1 MVWTKK
7 LAVLLV
13 GCLLILLSMAIGSS
27 IGGVDYIPER
37 LSHFQLQYWLVAIF
51 LLSVIATS
59 KYKPAILLG
68 LVAISVLSAN
78 LLTWYVPVNTQ
89 RTPFLKVLSSN
100 VWINNQN
107 YPALLEL
114 VRKEDPDIAM
124 FFEVT
129 PPGQQQLDTLN
140 DILPYSAGRDTGAL
154 IYTKLSLNGTKIWFN
169 NPQYPTTTIIE
180 NLQHQNKSFTLVGTH
195 PASPHSEQQFEIR
208 NQQLANL
215 AEYLAASSEA
225 LIVGGDFNVTM
236 WSPYY
241 RQFIDRSKLVNA
253 RRGFGVAPSW
263 TPAEL
268 RSLPN
273 FLQPWLSIP
282 IDHIFTRSGKFE
294 LHTTAMKAGPNIG
307 SDHLPII
314 AKIGVVDR
322 S

>member
-1 MVWTKK
+1 MVWTEKI
-7 LAVLLV
+7 AVLLL
-13 GCLLILLSMAIGSS
+13 GCLLLLVSIAIGSS
-27 IGGVDYIPER
+27 IGGIDYIPER
-37 LSHFQLQYWLVAIF
+37 LTHFQIQYWLLAVFLMGAIAI
-51 LLSVIATS
+51 SQ
-59 KYKPAILLG
+59 YKPAILLG
-68 LVAISVLSAN
+68 LVSVSVLSVN

-100 VWINNQN
+100 VWMHNQN

-129 PPGQQQLDTLN
+129 PSGQQQLDSLN

-169 NPQYPTTTIIE
+169 NPQYPNTTIIE

-195 PASPHSEQQFEIR
+195 PSSPHSEQQFEIR
-208 NQQLANL
+208 NRQLTSL
-215 AEYLAASSEA
+215 AEYLATNSEA
-225 LIVGGDFNVTM
+225 LIVGGDFNVSM

-241 RQFIDRSKLVNA
+241 RQFIDRSKLTNA
-253 RRGFGVAPSW
+253 RHGFGVAPSW

-273 FLQPWLSIP
+273 FIQPWLSIP
-282 IDHIFTRSGKFE
+282 IDHIFTRSGKFK
-294 LHTTAMKAGPNIG
+294 LHPISMKAGPNIG

-314 AKIGVVDR
+314 AEIGVAD

>member
-1 MVWTKK
+1 MVWTEKS
-7 LAVLLV
+7 AVLLV

-37 LSHFQLQYWLVAIF
+37 LSHFQIQYWLIAIF
-51 LLSVIATS
+51 LLSAIAAS
-59 KYKPAILLG
+59 KYKPAIMLG
-68 LVAISVLSAN
+68 LIIISVLSVN

-89 RTPFLKVLSSN
+89 RSPFLKVFSSN

-129 PPGQQQLDTLN
+129 PSGQQQLDTLN
-140 DILPYSAGRDTGAL
+140 DILPYSAGRDTGAI

-180 NLQHQNKSFTLVGTH
+180 NLQHQNKSFTLVATH

-208 NQQLANL
+208 NRQLASL
-215 AEYLAASSEA
+215 AEYLATSSEA
-225 LIVGGDFNVTM
+225 LIVGGDFNVSM

-241 RQFIDRSKLVNA
+241 RQFIDRSKLTNA
-253 RRGFGVAPSW
+253 RHGFGVAPSW
-263 TPAEL
+263 TPAKI
-268 RSLPN
+268 RNLPN

-282 IDHIFTRSGKFE
+282 IDHIFTRSGKFS
-294 LHTTAMKAGPNIG
+294 LYTTAMKAGPNIG
-307 SDHLPII
+307 SDHLPVI
-314 AKIGVVDR
+314 AEIGVVDF
-322 S
+322 